1 MNADTS
7 WRIWRSDLY
16 SGPNTSVNH
25 ESAGTAGFKYVDWRP
40 SQTPTRVFSISGTS
54 PLKKPWENQL
64 GTGPRVMRW
73 HWQNH
78 STPFLRGHQER
89 RPQQGGGEKEY
100 AREYAG
106 RIRRAKRER
115 EAQKRKNEKKIFA
128 TVLNSQNPSVNKPGS
143 SLWREELILRHVDHA
158 STLWSLWNTLLI

>member
-1 MNADTS
+1 MQIYDNKLYYLNEIIKIRVAHSYSTFMNADTS

-115 EAQKRKNEKKIFA
+115 EAQKRKNEKKNICY
-128 TVLNSQNPSVNKPGS
+128 
-143 SLWREELILRHVDHA
+143 
-158 STLWSLWNTLLI
+158 ST